1 MVSKAALL
9 ARCFAALFW
18 GISSIATEGFA
29 QPRAANQAP
38 RIEPSASNVSYGE
51 HERHVL
57 DFYKA
62 ESSSPT
68 PLVLYIHGGGFV
80 RGSKDT
86 VNQETL
92 KQLLD
97 AGISVAAIHYRLAG
111 EVPLPAAHEDA
122 QRAIQTLRSKADKWN
137 VDKTQVGAF
146 GRSSGAQLCMW
157 LAYQD
162 DQADPKSIDPIARE
176 STRLAY
182 VAPLN
187 GQITNDFDW
196 WLNNLP
202 GYDELHRDKAEIFG
216 TNDKERIAPIAEKI
230 SAINLASADDPPTYM
245 SYRMA
250 PGDPIPEGD
259 QATGW
264 KVHHV
269 TFGIT
274 LKKKLEALGV
284 ENYLNYPRADSKYKS
299 EAAFFID
306 KFGK

>member
-1 MVSKAALL
+1 MIRTIIYIAALL
-9 ARCFAALFW
+9 
-18 GISSIATEGFA
+18 GSITSITTEGFA
-29 QPRAANQAP
+29 QRRAANQGP
-38 RIEPSASNVSYGE
+38 RMEPTVSNVSYGE

-62 ESSSPT
+62 ESASPT
-68 PLVLYIHGGGFV
+68 PLVLYIHGGGFT

-86 VNQETL
+86 INQETL
-92 KQLLD
+92 KQLLR

-111 EVPLPAAHEDA
+111 QVPLPAAHEDA
-122 QRAIQTLRSKADKWN
+122 QRAIQTLRSNADKWN
-137 VDKTQVGAF
+137 FDKTKVGAF
-146 GRSSGAQLCMW
+146 GASSGAQLCMW

-162 DQADPKSIDPIARE
+162 DQADPKSSDPLARE
-176 STRLAY
+176 STRLAF

-196 WLNNLP
+196 WLENLP

-216 TNDKERIAPIAEKI
+216 TNDKDIQTAIADKVSVI
-230 SAINLASADDPPTYM
+230 SHVSADDPPTYM
-245 SYRMA
+245 NYGMA

-259 QATGW
+259 RATAW

-269 TFGIT
+269 IFGVT
-274 LKKKLEALGV
+274 LKEELDALGV
-284 ENYLNYPRADSKYKS
+284 EAHLNYPNADSKYKS

>member
-1 MVSKAALL
+1 MIHIIIFIAVFF
-9 ARCFAALFW
+9 C
-18 GISSIATEGFA
+18 GITSITTEGFA
-29 QPRAANQAP
+29 QRRAANQGP
-38 RIEPSASNVSYGE
+38 KIETTVSDVSYGE

-68 PLVLYIHGGGFV
+68 PLVLYIHGGGFT

-92 KQLLD
+92 KQLLK
-97 AGISVAAIHYRLAG
+97 AGISVAAINYRLAG
-111 EVPLPAAHEDA
+111 QVPLPAAHQDA
-122 QRAIQTLRSKADKWN
+122 QRAIQTLRSNAKEWN
-137 VDKTQVGAF
+137 FDKTQVGAF
-146 GRSSGAQLCMW
+146 GASSGAQLCMW

-162 DQADPKSIDPIARE
+162 DQADSTNSDPIARE

-196 WLNNLP
+196 WLANLP
-202 GYDELHRDKAEIFG
+202 SYDELHRDKAEIFG
-216 TNDKERIAPIAEKI
+216 TNDKEKIAPIAEKI
-230 SAINLASADDPPTYM
+230 SVINLVSADDPPTYM
-245 SYRMA
+245 NYGMA

-259 QATGW
+259 RATAW

-269 TFGIT
+269 IFGVT
-274 LKKKLEALGV
+274 LKEKLDALGV
-284 ENYLNYPRADSKYKS
+284 EVHLNYPNADSKYKS

>member
-1 MVSKAALL
+1 MFRTIIYIAVFFCGLT
-9 ARCFAALFW
+9 
-18 GISSIATEGFA
+18 SITTEAFA
-29 QPRAANQAP
+29 QRRAANQDP
-38 RIEPSASNVSYGE
+38 RIEPTVSNVPYGE
-51 HERHVL
+51 HERHVF

-80 RGSKDT
+80 RGNKDT
-86 VNQETL
+86 INQETL
-92 KQLLD
+92 KQLLK

-122 QRAIQTLRSKADKWN
+122 QRAVQSLRSNADKWN
-137 VDKTQVGAF
+137 FDKTQVGAF
-146 GRSSGAQLCMW
+146 GGSSGAQLCMW

-162 DQADPKSIDPIARE
+162 DQADPKNSDPIARE
-176 STRLAY
+176 STRLAF

-216 TNDKERIAPIAEKI
+216 TNDKEKIAPIAEKV
-230 SAINLASADDPPTYM
+230 SVINHVTADDPPTYM
-245 SYRMA
+245 NYGMA
-250 PGDPIPEGD
+250 PGDSIPEGD
-259 QATGW
+259 RATSW

-269 TFGIT
+269 IFGVT
-274 LKKKLEALGV
+274 LKEKLDALGV
-284 ENYLNYPRADSKYKS
+284 ENHLNYPNADSKYKS
-299 EAAFFID
+299 EADFFID

>member
-1 MVSKAALL
+1 MTLIRAIIYI
-9 ARCFAALFW
+9 AALFC
-18 GISSIATEGFA
+18 GISSFTTGGFA
-29 QPRAANQAP
+29 QRRGANQAT
-38 RIEPSASNVSYGE
+38 RTEPTVSNVSYGE

-86 VNQETL
+86 INQEIL

-111 EVPLPAAHEDA
+111 EVPLPASHEDA

-146 GRSSGAQLCMW
+146 GGSSGAQLSMW

-162 DQADPKSIDPIARE
+162 DQADPKSSDPIARE

-202 GYDELHRDKAEIFG
+202 SYDELHRDKAEIFG
-216 TNDKERIAPIAEKI
+216 TNDKEKITPIAEKI
-230 SAINLASADDPPTYM
+230 SAINLASADDPPT
-245 SYRMA
+245 
-250 PGDPIPEGD
+250 
-259 QATGW
+259 
-264 KVHHV
+264 
-269 TFGIT
+269 
-274 LKKKLEALGV
+274 
-284 ENYLNYPRADSKYKS
+284 
-299 EAAFFID
+299 
-306 KFGK
+306 

>member
-1 MVSKAALL
+1 MIRTLIYITIYFFGL
-9 ARCFAALFW
+9 T
-18 GISSIATEGFA
+18 SITTEAFA
-29 QPRAANQAP
+29 QRRAADQRP
-38 RIEPSASNVSYGE
+38 RIEPTVSDVPYGE
-51 HERHVL
+51 HERHVF

-80 RGSKDT
+80 RGNKDT
-86 VNQETL
+86 INQETL
-92 KQLLD
+92 KQLLK

-122 QRAIQTLRSKADKWN
+122 QRAVQSLRANADKWN
-137 VDKTQVGAF
+137 FDKTQMGAF
-146 GRSSGAQLCMW
+146 GGSSGAQLCMW

-162 DQADPKSIDPIARE
+162 DQADPKNSDPIARE
-176 STRLAY
+176 STRLAF

-216 TNDKERIAPIAEKI
+216 TNDKEKIAPIAEKV
-230 SAINLASADDPPTYM
+230 SVINHVTADDPPTYM
-245 SYRMA
+245 NYGMA
-250 PGDPIPEGD
+250 PGDSIPEGD
-259 QATGW
+259 RATSW

-269 TFGIT
+269 IFGVT
-274 LKKKLEALGV
+274 LKEKLDALGV
-284 ENYLNYPRADSKYKS
+284 ENHLNYPNADSKYKS
-299 EAAFFID
+299 EADFFID